1 VKNQIKEKVKYFKEI
16 KKIKL
21 KQYFFAIVAISLLIL
36 VIGYFHSVSE
46 HPKSNIKF
54 DKNKYLSAGKYFN
67 INNNQFSYIDSEHIN
82 TIIKESL
89 NDIAEWINHIN
100 SDLKNKYVIVST
112 EQVTLSTE
120 LINALKTKSDE
131 INKNLDELTN
141 EYYFDNQK
149 YNLLKSRKQVID
161 TFLTSKTIKLIP
173 DFELGSRRIPLVAG
187 KLKFVNYDSNELK
200 FFSESFKP
208 ILTRSFLKKC
218 RAENQ
223 NNVDLVKT
231 NKELYNQ
238 FIKAQKSDIKIR
250 NKNSNTNLRRRRSV
264 IRNEFYAKWFIKLVY
279 WIITFI
285 MFRILL
291 RYYSIIRRK
300 DLPQKTTYNVYFA
313 TNISSKIFRFI
324 ALLIVIV
331 GMGELIVNIIVSL
344 ASGSLIEL
352 IKLPYIS
359 QFYHLTEILHPI
371 IATIS
376 IVISSWFF
384 VLISEWIC
392 FITNLYH
399 ISFVKTYG
407 EFNDKD

>member
-1 VKNQIKEKVKYFKEI
+1 
-16 KKIKL
+16 
-21 KQYFFAIVAISLLIL
+21 
-36 VIGYFHSVSE
+36 
-46 HPKSNIKF
+46 
-54 DKNKYLSAGKYFN
+54 
-67 INNNQFSYIDSEHIN
+67 
-82 TIIKESL
+82 
-89 NDIAEWINHIN
+89 
-100 SDLKNKYVIVST
+100 
-112 EQVTLSTE
+112 
-120 LINALKTKSDE
+120 
-131 INKNLDELTN
+131 
-141 EYYFDNQK
+141 
-149 YNLLKSRKQVID
+149 
-161 TFLTSKTIKLIP
+161 
-173 DFELGSRRIPLVAG
+173 
-187 KLKFVNYDSNELK
+187 
-200 FFSESFKP
+200 
-208 ILTRSFLKKC
+208 
-218 RAENQ
+218 
-223 NNVDLVKT
+223 
-231 NKELYNQ
+231 
-238 FIKAQKSDIKIR
+238 
-250 NKNSNTNLRRRRSV
+250 
-264 IRNEFYAKWFIKLVY
+264 
-279 WIITFI
+279 